1 MSKSFKKLVAIVSAI
16 AMVIAGIT
24 VQPQTANAAE
34 ALEWSELT
42 DGLKKAT
49 IKNTST
55 EEVRGVEY
63 KGFETDRSWG
73 GDSKWQGQ
81 AIVNDVTVEAGQ
93 AYKVSLDVSSTPAK
107 KILVQTL
114 SGGEYVEKEYD
125 TTVGHIEQTFAANND
140 KVNIVVAFGSFSDDE
155 VGTYDVSISN
165 LKLEKTEKSE
175 EQIEKERV
183 EALLTGDENI
193 AKGKTAFSNSVK
205 ETGYQPEEAFD
216 GNLGSRYAAESYESG
231 VTLGV
236 DLGKT
241 YKVSSVAFKWEGAYA
256 TEYNI
261 QVSKD
266 GKAYDTVKTMTAD
279 KAETIEV
286 PLDEAVEARYVRIEC
301 VKNAINYGYS
311 LWEMGVYGTEVA
323 EVETTTPVVEPG
335 TVETTTP
342 AKQDETTTPAPVV
355 PTVPVA
361 AEKDW
366 SAEDFI
372 GSTDATYND
381 TYKAIKDGAIN
392 EIVNIQKA
400 DDTLGLY
407 VSFADADFGTI
418 TVNGKAADIKVAGAG
433 IWFKLSN
440 FTDMYS
446 DVVITNGA
454 GTVKATLYVYNK
466 NGVDNSKKDD
476 ETTTPAKPTVA
487 PTTANGNVD
496 ESIKAPEGLV
506 HAPGEGLPYHFAWA
520 AVDGAD
526 GYNVYIDGVYVTK
539 VTENVADLD
548 ASMFT
553 KGAGEYTVGVATVKE
568 NKTSA
573 ITSIKYTYAGS
584 GQPATTKVSVTTTV
598 APVATTV
605 APVITTVAPVTT
617 PSVPGQDV
625 DESIK
630 APEGLVWAGNANL
643 PYYFAWA
650 KADGIDSYNVYVDGT
665 LVANV
670 VDGSVNL
677 NESVF
682 TKGSGEY
689 AIGIAAV
696 KGNKTSVITSIKY
709 TYAGSGQPATTK
721 APEPS
726 TAKPTDVTVAPTAP
740 GQDVDES
747 IKAPEGL
754 VWAGNANLP
763 YYFAWAPV
771 VGVDSYNV
779 YVDGVYATNVNG
791 NSVNLEKSVFTK
803 GSGEYTVGVAAVK
816 GNKVSNITSVKYT
829 YTGDGAITTTKAPE
843 AQPTAA
849 PTTVA
854 PTAKPTV
861 APTTAKPTTKPKE
874 TTTID
879 FTTDSSIE
887 KPFGLDVS
895 QASVGYVNV
904 VWGRGTIDCYNVYVD
919 GERRRTGISAQAL
932 KLPVYTEG
940 THTIAITT
948 VVGKRESERL
958 EAQIQITGTGEKET
972 EPETCPEELKPQ
984 LKENVPLRDDRI
996 AIELNNKT
1004 NGKYSDSEIYWC
1016 IVGNNANNQLCYMD
1030 KDGNMIPASESL
1042 NTVEVNGTKYANIY
1056 HTLAESDHVYA
1067 PTIRSGRMY
1076 LSYGKPVYVKFV
1088 GSTGY
1093 AGPDLNNPGDVNANT
1108 LFEFAEFTIEGKHYW
1123 GNTTRVDYFCFPM
1136 VTRLIG
1142 GSLYGGY
1149 DNVVGDV
1156 GTRDEIFN
1164 AFKNEV
1170 PNEYKSLVR
1179 DDRIIAPC
1187 KSTFNVGKINGN
1199 YFDNYINEF
1208 WNKYANEDLRFSSE
1222 SGRFVGRVVGN
1233 QMRFTRE
1240 GDSTVYYVDKPN
1252 TQEVLEGKG
1261 AFDRGNGVEKAIE
1274 AQLCAAFNRGVA
1286 TEPEN
1291 WYTPSKYYKNSVSNF
1306 YAGFFHEHS
1315 VLGKAYGFC
1324 YDDVN
1329 DQSTLLQYDKADAL
1343 VIDLKW

>member
-55 EEVRGVEY
+55 EEVRGAEY

-81 AIVNDVTVEAGQ
+81 AKVNDVTVEAGQ

-155 VGTYDVSISN
+155 VGKYDVSISN
-165 LKLEKTEKSE
+165 FKLEKTEKSE

-205 ETGYQPEEAFD
+205 EKDYQPEEAFD
-216 GNLGSRYAAESYESG
+216 GNLGSRYAATSYESG

-335 TVETTTP
+335 TVETTTPAKQDETTTP

-487 PTTANGNVD
+487 PTTV
-496 ESIKAPEGLV
+496 AP
-506 HAPGEGLPYHFAWA
+506 
-520 AVDGAD
+520 
-526 GYNVYIDGVYVTK
+526 
-539 VTENVADLD
+539 
-548 ASMFT
+548 
-553 KGAGEYTVGVATVKE
+553 
-568 NKTSA
+568 
-573 ITSIKYTYAGS
+573 
-584 GQPATTKVSVTTTV
+584 TTV
-598 APVATTV
+598 APTTV
-605 APVITTVAPVTT
+605 APTTVAPTT
-617 PSVPGQDV
+617 V
-625 DESIK
+625 
-630 APEGLVWAGNANL
+630 AP
-643 PYYFAWA
+643 
-650 KADGIDSYNVYVDGT
+650 T
-665 LVANV
+665 TVA
-670 VDGSVNL
+670 
-677 NESVF
+677 
-682 TKGSGEY
+682 
-689 AIGIAAV
+689 
-696 KGNKTSVITSIKY
+696 
-709 TYAGSGQPATTK
+709 PTTV
-721 APEPS
+721 AP
-726 TAKPTDVTVAPTAP
+726 TTVAPTAKP
-740 GQDVDES
+740 TE
-747 IKAPEGL
+747 
-754 VWAGNANLP
+754 
-763 YYFAWAPV
+763 
-771 VGVDSYNV
+771 
-779 YVDGVYATNVNG
+779 T
-791 NSVNLEKSVFTK
+791 
-803 GSGEYTVGVAAVK
+803 
-816 GNKVSNITSVKYT
+816 
-829 YTGDGAITTTKAPE
+829 
-843 AQPTAA
+843 PTAK
-849 PTTVA
+849 PTETPTAKPTVA

-861 APTTAKPTTKPKE
+861 APTTKAISTTAVPATVKKTTVKATAKKLSSNKVKLSVKKVAGASKYAVQISTTKNFKKVVAKK
-874 TTTID
+874 TSKKAV
-879 FTTDSSIE
+879 FTVKS
-887 KPFGLDVS
+887 KK
-895 QASVGYVNV
+895 
-904 VWGRGTIDCYNVYVD
+904 
-919 GERRRTGISAQAL
+919 L
-932 KLPVYTEG
+932 K
-940 THTIAITT
+940 
-948 VVGKRESERL
+948 GK
-958 EAQIQITGTGEKET
+958 
-972 EPETCPEELKPQ
+972 
-984 LKENVPLRDDRI
+984 
-996 AIELNNKT
+996 
-1004 NGKYSDSEIYWC
+1004 
-1016 IVGNNANNQLCYMD
+1016 
-1030 KDGNMIPASESL
+1030 KD
-1042 NTVEVNGTKYANIY
+1042 Y
-1056 HTLAESDHVYA
+1056 
-1067 PTIRSGRMY
+1067 
-1076 LSYGKPVYVKFV
+1076 
-1088 GSTGY
+1088 
-1093 AGPDLNNPGDVNANT
+1093 
-1108 LFEFAEFTIEGKHYW
+1108 
-1123 GNTTRVDYFCFPM
+1123 
-1136 VTRLIG
+1136 
-1142 GSLYGGY
+1142 
-1149 DNVVGDV
+1149 
-1156 GTRDEIFN
+1156 
-1164 AFKNEV
+1164 
-1170 PNEYKSLVR
+1170 
-1179 DDRIIAPC
+1179 
-1187 KSTFNVGKINGN
+1187 
-1199 YFDNYINEF
+1199 
-1208 WNKYANEDLRFSSE
+1208 
-1222 SGRFVGRVVGN
+1222 
-1233 QMRFTRE
+1233 
-1240 GDSTVYYVDKPN
+1240 
-1252 TQEVLEGKG
+1252 
-1261 AFDRGNGVEKAIE
+1261 
-1274 AQLCAAFNRGVA
+1274 
-1286 TEPEN
+1286 
-1291 WYTPSKYYKNSVSNF
+1291 
-1306 YAGFFHEHS
+1306 
-1315 VLGKAYGFC
+1315 
-1324 YDDVN
+1324 
-1329 DQSTLLQYDKADAL
+1329 
-1343 VIDLKW
+1343 

>member
-42 DGLKKAT
+42 DGLGKAT

-55 EEVRGVEY
+55 EEVRGAEY

-81 AIVNDVTVEAGQ
+81 AKVNDVTVEAGQ

-155 VGTYDVSISN
+155 VGKYDVSISN
-165 LKLEKTEKSE
+165 FKLEKTEKSE

-205 ETGYQPEEAFD
+205 EKDYQPEEAFD
-216 GNLGSRYAAESYESG
+216 GNLGSRYAAASYESG

-301 VKNAINYGYS
+301 VKNALNYGYS

-335 TVETTTP
+335 TVETTTPAKQDETTTP

-487 PTTANGNVD
+487 PTTV
-496 ESIKAPEGLV
+496 AP
-506 HAPGEGLPYHFAWA
+506 
-520 AVDGAD
+520 
-526 GYNVYIDGVYVTK
+526 
-539 VTENVADLD
+539 
-548 ASMFT
+548 
-553 KGAGEYTVGVATVKE
+553 
-568 NKTSA
+568 
-573 ITSIKYTYAGS
+573 
-584 GQPATTKVSVTTTV
+584 TTV
-598 APVATTV
+598 APTTV
-605 APVITTVAPVTT
+605 APTTVAPT
-617 PSVPGQDV
+617 
-625 DESIK
+625 
-630 APEGLVWAGNANL
+630 
-643 PYYFAWA
+643 
-650 KADGIDSYNVYVDGT
+650 
-665 LVANV
+665 
-670 VDGSVNL
+670 
-677 NESVF
+677 
-682 TKGSGEY
+682 
-689 AIGIAAV
+689 
-696 KGNKTSVITSIKY
+696 
-709 TYAGSGQPATTK
+709 
-721 APEPS
+721 
-726 TAKPTDVTVAPTAP
+726 TVAPTTVAP
-740 GQDVDES
+740 TTV
-747 IKAPEGL
+747 APTT
-754 VWAGNANLP
+754 V
-763 YYFAWAPV
+763 AP
-771 VGVDSYNV
+771 
-779 YVDGVYATNVNG
+779 T
-791 NSVNLEKSVFTK
+791 
-803 GSGEYTVGVAAVK
+803 TV
-816 GNKVSNITSVKYT
+816 TP
-829 YTGDGAITTTKAPE
+829 TTV
-843 AQPTAA
+843 A

-861 APTTAKPTTKPKE
+861 APTTVAPTAKPTVAPTTKAIS
-874 TTTID
+874 TTAV
-879 FTTDSSIE
+879 
-887 KPFGLDVS
+887 P
-895 QASVGYVNV
+895 
-904 VWGRGTIDCYNVYVD
+904 
-919 GERRRTGISAQAL
+919 
-932 KLPVYTEG
+932 
-940 THTIAITT
+940 TT
-948 VVGKRESERL
+948 VKKTTVKKTTVKATAKKLSSNKVKLSVKKVAGASKYAVQISTTKNFKKVVAKKTSKKAVFTVKSKKLKGKKKLYVRV
-958 EAQIQITGTGEKET
+958 KVY
-972 EPETCPEELKPQ
+972 K
-984 LKENVPLRDDRI
+984 KV
-996 AIELNNKT
+996 
-1004 NGKYSDSEIYWC
+1004 NGKT
-1016 IVGNNANNQLCYMD
+1016 V
-1030 KDGNMIPASESL
+1030 ASQWSKA
-1042 NTVEVNGTKYANIY
+1042 TK
-1056 HTLAESDHVYA
+1056 
-1067 PTIRSGRMY
+1067 IR
-1076 LSYGKPVYVKFV
+1076 
-1088 GSTGY
+1088 
-1093 AGPDLNNPGDVNANT
+1093 
-1108 LFEFAEFTIEGKHYW
+1108 
-1123 GNTTRVDYFCFPM
+1123 
-1136 VTRLIG
+1136 
-1142 GSLYGGY
+1142 
-1149 DNVVGDV
+1149 
-1156 GTRDEIFN
+1156 
-1164 AFKNEV
+1164 
-1170 PNEYKSLVR
+1170 
-1179 DDRIIAPC
+1179 
-1187 KSTFNVGKINGN
+1187 
-1199 YFDNYINEF
+1199 
-1208 WNKYANEDLRFSSE
+1208 
-1222 SGRFVGRVVGN
+1222 
-1233 QMRFTRE
+1233 
-1240 GDSTVYYVDKPN
+1240 
-1252 TQEVLEGKG
+1252 
-1261 AFDRGNGVEKAIE
+1261 
-1274 AQLCAAFNRGVA
+1274 
-1286 TEPEN
+1286 
-1291 WYTPSKYYKNSVSNF
+1291 
-1306 YAGFFHEHS
+1306 
-1315 VLGKAYGFC
+1315 
-1324 YDDVN
+1324 
-1329 DQSTLLQYDKADAL
+1329 
-1343 VIDLKW
+1343 LKK

>member
-342 AKQDETTTPAPVV
+342 AKQDETTTPAKQDETTTPAPVV

-487 PTTANGNVD
+487 PTTV
-496 ESIKAPEGLV
+496 AP
-506 HAPGEGLPYHFAWA
+506 
-520 AVDGAD
+520 
-526 GYNVYIDGVYVTK
+526 
-539 VTENVADLD
+539 
-548 ASMFT
+548 
-553 KGAGEYTVGVATVKE
+553 
-568 NKTSA
+568 
-573 ITSIKYTYAGS
+573 
-584 GQPATTKVSVTTTV
+584 TTV
-598 APVATTV
+598 APTTV
-605 APVITTVAPVTT
+605 APT
-617 PSVPGQDV
+617 
-625 DESIK
+625 
-630 APEGLVWAGNANL
+630 
-643 PYYFAWA
+643 
-650 KADGIDSYNVYVDGT
+650 
-665 LVANV
+665 
-670 VDGSVNL
+670 
-677 NESVF
+677 
-682 TKGSGEY
+682 
-689 AIGIAAV
+689 
-696 KGNKTSVITSIKY
+696 
-709 TYAGSGQPATTK
+709 
-721 APEPS
+721 
-726 TAKPTDVTVAPTAP
+726 TVAPTAKP
-740 GQDVDES
+740 TE
-747 IKAPEGL
+747 
-754 VWAGNANLP
+754 
-763 YYFAWAPV
+763 
-771 VGVDSYNV
+771 
-779 YVDGVYATNVNG
+779 T
-791 NSVNLEKSVFTK
+791 
-803 GSGEYTVGVAAVK
+803 
-816 GNKVSNITSVKYT
+816 
-829 YTGDGAITTTKAPE
+829 
-843 AQPTAA
+843 PTAK
-849 PTTVA
+849 PTETPTAKPTVA

-861 APTTAKPTTKPKE
+861 APTTKAISTTAVPATVKKTTVKKTTVKATAKKLSSNKVKLSVKKVAGASKYSVQISTTKNFKKVVAKK
-874 TTTID
+874 TSKKAV
-879 FTTDSSIE
+879 FTVKS
-887 KPFGLDVS
+887 KKLKGKKKL
-895 QASVGYVNV
+895 YVRV
-904 VWGRGTIDCYNVYVD
+904 KVYKKV
-919 GERRRTGISAQAL
+919 
-932 KLPVYTEG
+932 
-940 THTIAITT
+940 
-948 VVGKRESERL
+948 
-958 EAQIQITGTGEKET
+958 
-972 EPETCPEELKPQ
+972 
-984 LKENVPLRDDRI
+984 
-996 AIELNNKT
+996 
-1004 NGKYSDSEIYWC
+1004 NGKT
-1016 IVGNNANNQLCYMD
+1016 V
-1030 KDGNMIPASESL
+1030 ASQWSKA
-1042 NTVEVNGTKYANIY
+1042 TK
-1056 HTLAESDHVYA
+1056 
-1067 PTIRSGRMY
+1067 IR
-1076 LSYGKPVYVKFV
+1076 VK
-1088 GSTGY
+1088 
-1093 AGPDLNNPGDVNANT
+1093 
-1108 LFEFAEFTIEGKHYW
+1108 K
-1123 GNTTRVDYFCFPM
+1123 
-1136 VTRLIG
+1136 
-1142 GSLYGGY
+1142 
-1149 DNVVGDV
+1149 
-1156 GTRDEIFN
+1156 
-1164 AFKNEV
+1164 
-1170 PNEYKSLVR
+1170 
-1179 DDRIIAPC
+1179 
-1187 KSTFNVGKINGN
+1187 
-1199 YFDNYINEF
+1199 
-1208 WNKYANEDLRFSSE
+1208 
-1222 SGRFVGRVVGN
+1222 
-1233 QMRFTRE
+1233 
-1240 GDSTVYYVDKPN
+1240 
-1252 TQEVLEGKG
+1252 
-1261 AFDRGNGVEKAIE
+1261 
-1274 AQLCAAFNRGVA
+1274 
-1286 TEPEN
+1286 
-1291 WYTPSKYYKNSVSNF
+1291 
-1306 YAGFFHEHS
+1306 
-1315 VLGKAYGFC
+1315 
-1324 YDDVN
+1324 
-1329 DQSTLLQYDKADAL
+1329 
-1343 VIDLKW
+1343 

>member
-165 LKLEKTEKSE
+165 IKLEKTEKSE

-487 PTTANGNVD
+487 PTTV
-496 ESIKAPEGLV
+496 AP
-506 HAPGEGLPYHFAWA
+506 
-520 AVDGAD
+520 
-526 GYNVYIDGVYVTK
+526 
-539 VTENVADLD
+539 
-548 ASMFT
+548 
-553 KGAGEYTVGVATVKE
+553 
-568 NKTSA
+568 
-573 ITSIKYTYAGS
+573 
-584 GQPATTKVSVTTTV
+584 TTV
-598 APVATTV
+598 APTTV
-605 APVITTVAPVTT
+605 APTTVAPTT
-617 PSVPGQDV
+617 V
-625 DESIK
+625 
-630 APEGLVWAGNANL
+630 AP
-643 PYYFAWA
+643 
-650 KADGIDSYNVYVDGT
+650 T
-665 LVANV
+665 TVA
-670 VDGSVNL
+670 
-677 NESVF
+677 
-682 TKGSGEY
+682 
-689 AIGIAAV
+689 
-696 KGNKTSVITSIKY
+696 
-709 TYAGSGQPATTK
+709 
-721 APEPS
+721 
-726 TAKPTDVTVAPTAP
+726 PTTVAPTAKP
-740 GQDVDES
+740 TE
-747 IKAPEGL
+747 
-754 VWAGNANLP
+754 
-763 YYFAWAPV
+763 
-771 VGVDSYNV
+771 
-779 YVDGVYATNVNG
+779 T
-791 NSVNLEKSVFTK
+791 
-803 GSGEYTVGVAAVK
+803 
-816 GNKVSNITSVKYT
+816 
-829 YTGDGAITTTKAPE
+829 
-843 AQPTAA
+843 PTAK
-849 PTTVA
+849 PTETPTAKPTVA

-861 APTTAKPTTKPKE
+861 APTTKAISTTAVPATVKKTTVKKTTVKATAKKLSSNKVKLSVKKVAGASKYSVQISTTKNFKKVVAKK
-874 TTTID
+874 TSKKAV
-879 FTTDSSIE
+879 FTVKS
-887 KPFGLDVS
+887 KKLKGKKKL
-895 QASVGYVNV
+895 YVRV
-904 VWGRGTIDCYNVYVD
+904 KVYKKV
-919 GERRRTGISAQAL
+919 
-932 KLPVYTEG
+932 
-940 THTIAITT
+940 
-948 VVGKRESERL
+948 
-958 EAQIQITGTGEKET
+958 
-972 EPETCPEELKPQ
+972 
-984 LKENVPLRDDRI
+984 
-996 AIELNNKT
+996 
-1004 NGKYSDSEIYWC
+1004 NGKT
-1016 IVGNNANNQLCYMD
+1016 V
-1030 KDGNMIPASESL
+1030 ASQWSKA
-1042 NTVEVNGTKYANIY
+1042 TK
-1056 HTLAESDHVYA
+1056 
-1067 PTIRSGRMY
+1067 IR
-1076 LSYGKPVYVKFV
+1076 VK
-1088 GSTGY
+1088 
-1093 AGPDLNNPGDVNANT
+1093 
-1108 LFEFAEFTIEGKHYW
+1108 K
-1123 GNTTRVDYFCFPM
+1123 
-1136 VTRLIG
+1136 
-1142 GSLYGGY
+1142 
-1149 DNVVGDV
+1149 
-1156 GTRDEIFN
+1156 
-1164 AFKNEV
+1164 
-1170 PNEYKSLVR
+1170 
-1179 DDRIIAPC
+1179 
-1187 KSTFNVGKINGN
+1187 
-1199 YFDNYINEF
+1199 
-1208 WNKYANEDLRFSSE
+1208 
-1222 SGRFVGRVVGN
+1222 
-1233 QMRFTRE
+1233 
-1240 GDSTVYYVDKPN
+1240 
-1252 TQEVLEGKG
+1252 
-1261 AFDRGNGVEKAIE
+1261 
-1274 AQLCAAFNRGVA
+1274 
-1286 TEPEN
+1286 
-1291 WYTPSKYYKNSVSNF
+1291 
-1306 YAGFFHEHS
+1306 
-1315 VLGKAYGFC
+1315 
-1324 YDDVN
+1324 
-1329 DQSTLLQYDKADAL
+1329 
-1343 VIDLKW
+1343 

>member
-81 AIVNDVTVEAGQ
+81 AMVKDVTVEAGQ

-140 KVNIVVAFGSFSDDE
+140 KVNIIVAFGSFSDDE

-193 AKGKTAFSNSVK
+193 AKGKTAFSNSVQ

-216 GNLGSRYAAESYESG
+216 GNLGSRYAAASYESG

-301 VKNAINYGYS
+301 VKNALNYGYS

-342 AKQDETTTPAPVV
+342 AKQDETTTPAKQDETTTPAPVV
-355 PTVPVA
+355 PTVPTA

-372 GSTDATYND
+372 SSADATYND

-487 PTTANGNVD
+487 PTTV
-496 ESIKAPEGLV
+496 AP
-506 HAPGEGLPYHFAWA
+506 
-520 AVDGAD
+520 
-526 GYNVYIDGVYVTK
+526 
-539 VTENVADLD
+539 
-548 ASMFT
+548 
-553 KGAGEYTVGVATVKE
+553 
-568 NKTSA
+568 
-573 ITSIKYTYAGS
+573 
-584 GQPATTKVSVTTTV
+584 TTV
-598 APVATTV
+598 APTTV
-605 APVITTVAPVTT
+605 APTTVAPTT
-617 PSVPGQDV
+617 V
-625 DESIK
+625 
-630 APEGLVWAGNANL
+630 AP
-643 PYYFAWA
+643 
-650 KADGIDSYNVYVDGT
+650 T
-665 LVANV
+665 TVA
-670 VDGSVNL
+670 
-677 NESVF
+677 
-682 TKGSGEY
+682 
-689 AIGIAAV
+689 
-696 KGNKTSVITSIKY
+696 
-709 TYAGSGQPATTK
+709 
-721 APEPS
+721 
-726 TAKPTDVTVAPTAP
+726 PTTVAPTAKP
-740 GQDVDES
+740 TE
-747 IKAPEGL
+747 
-754 VWAGNANLP
+754 
-763 YYFAWAPV
+763 
-771 VGVDSYNV
+771 
-779 YVDGVYATNVNG
+779 T
-791 NSVNLEKSVFTK
+791 
-803 GSGEYTVGVAAVK
+803 
-816 GNKVSNITSVKYT
+816 
-829 YTGDGAITTTKAPE
+829 
-843 AQPTAA
+843 PTAKPTVA

-861 APTTAKPTTKPKE
+861 APTTKAISTTAVPTTVKK
-874 TTTID
+874 
-879 FTTDSSIE
+879 
-887 KPFGLDVS
+887 
-895 QASVGYVNV
+895 
-904 VWGRGTIDCYNVYVD
+904 
-919 GERRRTGISAQAL
+919 
-932 KLPVYTEG
+932 
-940 THTIAITT
+940 TT
-948 VVGKRESERL
+948 VKKTTVKATAKKLSSNKVKLSVKKVAGASKYAVQISTTKNFKKVVAKKTSKKAVFTVKSKKLKGKKKLYVRV
-958 EAQIQITGTGEKET
+958 KVY
-972 EPETCPEELKPQ
+972 K
-984 LKENVPLRDDRI
+984 KV
-996 AIELNNKT
+996 
-1004 NGKYSDSEIYWC
+1004 NGKT
-1016 IVGNNANNQLCYMD
+1016 V
-1030 KDGNMIPASESL
+1030 ASQWSKA
-1042 NTVEVNGTKYANIY
+1042 TK
-1056 HTLAESDHVYA
+1056 
-1067 PTIRSGRMY
+1067 IR
-1076 LSYGKPVYVKFV
+1076 
-1088 GSTGY
+1088 
-1093 AGPDLNNPGDVNANT
+1093 
-1108 LFEFAEFTIEGKHYW
+1108 
-1123 GNTTRVDYFCFPM
+1123 
-1136 VTRLIG
+1136 
-1142 GSLYGGY
+1142 
-1149 DNVVGDV
+1149 
-1156 GTRDEIFN
+1156 
-1164 AFKNEV
+1164 
-1170 PNEYKSLVR
+1170 
-1179 DDRIIAPC
+1179 
-1187 KSTFNVGKINGN
+1187 
-1199 YFDNYINEF
+1199 
-1208 WNKYANEDLRFSSE
+1208 
-1222 SGRFVGRVVGN
+1222 
-1233 QMRFTRE
+1233 
-1240 GDSTVYYVDKPN
+1240 
-1252 TQEVLEGKG
+1252 
-1261 AFDRGNGVEKAIE
+1261 
-1274 AQLCAAFNRGVA
+1274 
-1286 TEPEN
+1286 
-1291 WYTPSKYYKNSVSNF
+1291 
-1306 YAGFFHEHS
+1306 
-1315 VLGKAYGFC
+1315 
-1324 YDDVN
+1324 
-1329 DQSTLLQYDKADAL
+1329 
-1343 VIDLKW
+1343 LKK

>member
-342 AKQDETTTPAPVV
+342 AKQDETTTPAKQDETTTPAPVV

-487 PTTANGNVD
+487 PTTV
-496 ESIKAPEGLV
+496 AP
-506 HAPGEGLPYHFAWA
+506 
-520 AVDGAD
+520 
-526 GYNVYIDGVYVTK
+526 
-539 VTENVADLD
+539 
-548 ASMFT
+548 
-553 KGAGEYTVGVATVKE
+553 
-568 NKTSA
+568 
-573 ITSIKYTYAGS
+573 
-584 GQPATTKVSVTTTV
+584 TTV
-598 APVATTV
+598 APTTV
-605 APVITTVAPVTT
+605 APTTVAPTT
-617 PSVPGQDV
+617 V
-625 DESIK
+625 
-630 APEGLVWAGNANL
+630 AP
-643 PYYFAWA
+643 
-650 KADGIDSYNVYVDGT
+650 T
-665 LVANV
+665 
-670 VDGSVNL
+670 
-677 NESVF
+677 
-682 TKGSGEY
+682 
-689 AIGIAAV
+689 
-696 KGNKTSVITSIKY
+696 
-709 TYAGSGQPATTK
+709 
-721 APEPS
+721 
-726 TAKPTDVTVAPTAP
+726 TVAPTAKP
-740 GQDVDES
+740 TE
-747 IKAPEGL
+747 
-754 VWAGNANLP
+754 
-763 YYFAWAPV
+763 
-771 VGVDSYNV
+771 
-779 YVDGVYATNVNG
+779 T
-791 NSVNLEKSVFTK
+791 
-803 GSGEYTVGVAAVK
+803 
-816 GNKVSNITSVKYT
+816 
-829 YTGDGAITTTKAPE
+829 
-843 AQPTAA
+843 PTAK
-849 PTTVA
+849 PTETPTAKPTVA

-861 APTTAKPTTKPKE
+861 APTTKAISTTAVPATVKKTTVKKTTVKATAKKLSSNKVKLSVKKVAGASKYSVQISTTKNFKKVVAKKTSKKAVFTVKPK
-874 TTTID
+874 
-879 FTTDSSIE
+879 
-887 KPFGLDVS
+887 KLKGKKKL
-895 QASVGYVNV
+895 YVRV
-904 VWGRGTIDCYNVYVD
+904 KVYKKV
-919 GERRRTGISAQAL
+919 
-932 KLPVYTEG
+932 
-940 THTIAITT
+940 
-948 VVGKRESERL
+948 
-958 EAQIQITGTGEKET
+958 
-972 EPETCPEELKPQ
+972 
-984 LKENVPLRDDRI
+984 
-996 AIELNNKT
+996 
-1004 NGKYSDSEIYWC
+1004 NGKT
-1016 IVGNNANNQLCYMD
+1016 V
-1030 KDGNMIPASESL
+1030 ASQWSKA
-1042 NTVEVNGTKYANIY
+1042 TK
-1056 HTLAESDHVYA
+1056 
-1067 PTIRSGRMY
+1067 IR
-1076 LSYGKPVYVKFV
+1076 VK
-1088 GSTGY
+1088 
-1093 AGPDLNNPGDVNANT
+1093 
-1108 LFEFAEFTIEGKHYW
+1108 K
-1123 GNTTRVDYFCFPM
+1123 
-1136 VTRLIG
+1136 
-1142 GSLYGGY
+1142 
-1149 DNVVGDV
+1149 
-1156 GTRDEIFN
+1156 
-1164 AFKNEV
+1164 
-1170 PNEYKSLVR
+1170 
-1179 DDRIIAPC
+1179 
-1187 KSTFNVGKINGN
+1187 
-1199 YFDNYINEF
+1199 
-1208 WNKYANEDLRFSSE
+1208 
-1222 SGRFVGRVVGN
+1222 
-1233 QMRFTRE
+1233 
-1240 GDSTVYYVDKPN
+1240 
-1252 TQEVLEGKG
+1252 
-1261 AFDRGNGVEKAIE
+1261 
-1274 AQLCAAFNRGVA
+1274 
-1286 TEPEN
+1286 
-1291 WYTPSKYYKNSVSNF
+1291 
-1306 YAGFFHEHS
+1306 
-1315 VLGKAYGFC
+1315 
-1324 YDDVN
+1324 
-1329 DQSTLLQYDKADAL
+1329 
-1343 VIDLKW
+1343 

>member
-487 PTTANGNVD
+487 PTTV
-496 ESIKAPEGLV
+496 AP
-506 HAPGEGLPYHFAWA
+506 
-520 AVDGAD
+520 
-526 GYNVYIDGVYVTK
+526 
-539 VTENVADLD
+539 
-548 ASMFT
+548 
-553 KGAGEYTVGVATVKE
+553 
-568 NKTSA
+568 
-573 ITSIKYTYAGS
+573 
-584 GQPATTKVSVTTTV
+584 TTV
-598 APVATTV
+598 APTTV
-605 APVITTVAPVTT
+605 APTTVAPTT
-617 PSVPGQDV
+617 V
-625 DESIK
+625 
-630 APEGLVWAGNANL
+630 AP
-643 PYYFAWA
+643 
-650 KADGIDSYNVYVDGT
+650 T
-665 LVANV
+665 TVA
-670 VDGSVNL
+670 
-677 NESVF
+677 
-682 TKGSGEY
+682 
-689 AIGIAAV
+689 
-696 KGNKTSVITSIKY
+696 
-709 TYAGSGQPATTK
+709 PTTV
-721 APEPS
+721 AP
-726 TAKPTDVTVAPTAP
+726 TTVAPTAKP
-740 GQDVDES
+740 TE
-747 IKAPEGL
+747 
-754 VWAGNANLP
+754 
-763 YYFAWAPV
+763 
-771 VGVDSYNV
+771 
-779 YVDGVYATNVNG
+779 T
-791 NSVNLEKSVFTK
+791 
-803 GSGEYTVGVAAVK
+803 
-816 GNKVSNITSVKYT
+816 
-829 YTGDGAITTTKAPE
+829 
-843 AQPTAA
+843 PTAK
-849 PTTVA
+849 PTVA

-861 APTTAKPTTKPKE
+861 APTTKAISTTAVPATVKKTTVKATAKKLSSNKVKLSVKKVAGASKYAVQISTTKNFKKVVAKK
-874 TTTID
+874 TSKKAV
-879 FTTDSSIE
+879 FTVKS
-887 KPFGLDVS
+887 KKLKGKKKL
-895 QASVGYVNV
+895 YVRV
-904 VWGRGTIDCYNVYVD
+904 KVYKKV
-919 GERRRTGISAQAL
+919 
-932 KLPVYTEG
+932 
-940 THTIAITT
+940 
-948 VVGKRESERL
+948 
-958 EAQIQITGTGEKET
+958 
-972 EPETCPEELKPQ
+972 
-984 LKENVPLRDDRI
+984 
-996 AIELNNKT
+996 
-1004 NGKYSDSEIYWC
+1004 NGKT
-1016 IVGNNANNQLCYMD
+1016 V
-1030 KDGNMIPASESL
+1030 ASQWSKA
-1042 NTVEVNGTKYANIY
+1042 TK
-1056 HTLAESDHVYA
+1056 
-1067 PTIRSGRMY
+1067 IR
-1076 LSYGKPVYVKFV
+1076 
-1088 GSTGY
+1088 
-1093 AGPDLNNPGDVNANT
+1093 
-1108 LFEFAEFTIEGKHYW
+1108 
-1123 GNTTRVDYFCFPM
+1123 
-1136 VTRLIG
+1136 
-1142 GSLYGGY
+1142 
-1149 DNVVGDV
+1149 
-1156 GTRDEIFN
+1156 
-1164 AFKNEV
+1164 
-1170 PNEYKSLVR
+1170 
-1179 DDRIIAPC
+1179 
-1187 KSTFNVGKINGN
+1187 
-1199 YFDNYINEF
+1199 
-1208 WNKYANEDLRFSSE
+1208 
-1222 SGRFVGRVVGN
+1222 
-1233 QMRFTRE
+1233 
-1240 GDSTVYYVDKPN
+1240 
-1252 TQEVLEGKG
+1252 
-1261 AFDRGNGVEKAIE
+1261 
-1274 AQLCAAFNRGVA
+1274 
-1286 TEPEN
+1286 
-1291 WYTPSKYYKNSVSNF
+1291 
-1306 YAGFFHEHS
+1306 
-1315 VLGKAYGFC
+1315 
-1324 YDDVN
+1324 
-1329 DQSTLLQYDKADAL
+1329 
-1343 VIDLKW
+1343 LKK

>member
-487 PTTANGNVD
+487 PTTV
-496 ESIKAPEGLV
+496 AP
-506 HAPGEGLPYHFAWA
+506 
-520 AVDGAD
+520 
-526 GYNVYIDGVYVTK
+526 
-539 VTENVADLD
+539 
-548 ASMFT
+548 
-553 KGAGEYTVGVATVKE
+553 
-568 NKTSA
+568 
-573 ITSIKYTYAGS
+573 
-584 GQPATTKVSVTTTV
+584 TTV
-598 APVATTV
+598 APTTV
-605 APVITTVAPVTT
+605 APTTVAPTT
-617 PSVPGQDV
+617 V
-625 DESIK
+625 
-630 APEGLVWAGNANL
+630 APTTVA
-643 PYYFAWA
+643 PPA
-650 KADGIDSYNVYVDGT
+650 KPT
-665 LVANV
+665 
-670 VDGSVNL
+670 
-677 NESVF
+677 E
-682 TKGSGEY
+682 T
-689 AIGIAAV
+689 
-696 KGNKTSVITSIKY
+696 
-709 TYAGSGQPATTK
+709 P
-721 APEPS
+721 
-726 TAKPTDVTVAPTAP
+726 TAKPTETPTAKP
-740 GQDVDES
+740 
-747 IKAPEGL
+747 
-754 VWAGNANLP
+754 
-763 YYFAWAPV
+763 
-771 VGVDSYNV
+771 
-779 YVDGVYATNVNG
+779 
-791 NSVNLEKSVFTK
+791 
-803 GSGEYTVGVAAVK
+803 
-816 GNKVSNITSVKYT
+816 
-829 YTGDGAITTTKAPE
+829 
-843 AQPTAA
+843 
-849 PTTVA
+849 TVA

-861 APTTAKPTTKPKE
+861 APTTKAISTTAVPATVKKTTVKATAKKLSSNKVKLSVKKVAGASKYAVQISTTKNFKKVVAKK
-874 TTTID
+874 TSKKAV
-879 FTTDSSIE
+879 FTVKS
-887 KPFGLDVS
+887 KKLKGKKKL
-895 QASVGYVNV
+895 YVRV
-904 VWGRGTIDCYNVYVD
+904 KVYKKV
-919 GERRRTGISAQAL
+919 
-932 KLPVYTEG
+932 
-940 THTIAITT
+940 
-948 VVGKRESERL
+948 
-958 EAQIQITGTGEKET
+958 
-972 EPETCPEELKPQ
+972 
-984 LKENVPLRDDRI
+984 
-996 AIELNNKT
+996 
-1004 NGKYSDSEIYWC
+1004 NGKT
-1016 IVGNNANNQLCYMD
+1016 V
-1030 KDGNMIPASESL
+1030 ASQWSKA
-1042 NTVEVNGTKYANIY
+1042 TK
-1056 HTLAESDHVYA
+1056 
-1067 PTIRSGRMY
+1067 IR
-1076 LSYGKPVYVKFV
+1076 
-1088 GSTGY
+1088 
-1093 AGPDLNNPGDVNANT
+1093 
-1108 LFEFAEFTIEGKHYW
+1108 
-1123 GNTTRVDYFCFPM
+1123 
-1136 VTRLIG
+1136 
-1142 GSLYGGY
+1142 
-1149 DNVVGDV
+1149 
-1156 GTRDEIFN
+1156 
-1164 AFKNEV
+1164 
-1170 PNEYKSLVR
+1170 
-1179 DDRIIAPC
+1179 
-1187 KSTFNVGKINGN
+1187 
-1199 YFDNYINEF
+1199 
-1208 WNKYANEDLRFSSE
+1208 
-1222 SGRFVGRVVGN
+1222 
-1233 QMRFTRE
+1233 
-1240 GDSTVYYVDKPN
+1240 
-1252 TQEVLEGKG
+1252 
-1261 AFDRGNGVEKAIE
+1261 
-1274 AQLCAAFNRGVA
+1274 
-1286 TEPEN
+1286 
-1291 WYTPSKYYKNSVSNF
+1291 
-1306 YAGFFHEHS
+1306 
-1315 VLGKAYGFC
+1315 
-1324 YDDVN
+1324 
-1329 DQSTLLQYDKADAL
+1329 
-1343 VIDLKW
+1343 LKK